1 VQIAQT
7 IAELQ
12 ALQANGDIGLVMTMG
27 ALHDGHRSLIAR
39 ARSANAFVFV
49 SIFVNPKQFAPQEDL
64 SRYPRTL
71 EQDLAL
77 CQQEGVD
84 LVFVPTVAELYPP
97 NFGTAVVPP
106 SSLTETLCGLS
117 RPGHF
122 TGVATVVAKVMS
134 LVRPKRAYFGQKD
147 AQQVAILRRIAADL
161 SLGCQLVICPIVR
174 DLNGLALSSRNV
186 YLSAQERERA
196 LQIPRALDRTQALFQ
211 AGIQETKPLLAAAR
225 DALLDVEIEYLAL
238 VDPETLQPLEKIT
251 QTGLLAIA
259 ARVGTTRLID
269 NLLLGQ
275 TQVHPPIIAIDGPA
289 GAGKSTVAR
298 KLALQLGFLY
308 IDTGAMYRAV
318 TWKAMQLGVDFT
330 DGEALSALTRN
341 LQIRLAPGHQK
352 AFATRV
358 WVDGEEITRAV
369 RERSV
374 SANVSAVSAHLG
386 VRTELVAQQ
395 RALGR
400 EGGVILDGRDI
411 GTHVFPDAAL
421 KIYLTASV
429 QIRAERRLEDLK
441 AQNLPLPEIIE
452 LESDIQQRDEK
463 DSTRKH
469 APLRKADDAIE
480 VITDGQSIEE
490 TVEILMAL
498 YRQKGFSYKN

>member
-1 VQIAQT
+1 MQIAQT

-12 ALQANGDIGLVMTMG
+12 AFQANSEIGLVMTMG
-27 ALHDGHRSLIAR
+27 ALHAGHRSLIAR
-39 ARSANAFVFV
+39 ARRSHPFVVV
-49 SIFVNPKQFAPQEDL
+49 SIFVNPKQFAPHEDL
-64 SRYPRTL
+64 SRYPRPL

-77 CQQEGVD
+77 CEQEGMD

-97 NFGTAVVPP
+97 DFGTVVVPP
-106 SSLTETLCGLS
+106 PALTETLCGLS

-122 TGVATVVAKVMS
+122 TGVATVVTKVIG
-134 LVRPKRAYFGQKD
+134 LVRPQRAYFGQKD
-147 AQQVAILRRIAADL
+147 AQQVAVLRRVVSDL
-161 SLGCQLVICPIVR
+161 SLNCQLVICPIVR
-174 DLNGLALSSRNV
+174 DHDGLALSSRNV
-186 YLSAQERERA
+186 YLSEQDRKNA
-196 LQIPRALDRTQALFQ
+196 LQLPRALEEAQTLFRNGIADART
-211 AGIQETKPLLAAAR
+211 LLNAAKR
-225 DALLDVEIEYLAL
+225 VLSDVEPEYLAL
-238 VDPETLQPLEKIT
+238 VDPDTLQPLEKIT

-269 NLLLGQ
+269 NVLLGQ
-275 TQVHPPIIAIDGPA
+275 TQTHPPVIAIDGPA

-298 KLALQLGFLY
+298 KLARHLSFLY
-308 IDTGAMYRAV
+308 LDTGAMYRAV
-318 TWKAMQLGVDFT
+318 TWKALQLGLDLA
-330 DGEALSALTRN
+330 DGEALTTLTRN

-374 SANVSAVSAHLG
+374 SAHVSAVSAHLG

-400 EGGVILDGRDI
+400 EGGVIMDGRDI

-441 AQNLPLPEIIE
+441 AQNLPLPEMAE
-452 LESDIQQRDEK
+452 LEADIQERDWK
-463 DSTRKH
+463 DSTREH
-469 APLRKADDAIE
+469 APLRKASDAIE

-490 TVEILMAL
+490 TLEELIAL
-498 YRQKGFSYKN
+498 YREKVGNA